1 MGKEKR
7 IMYKGVLHTYKTLSE
22 ELGIPVRVLRQRI
35 YKHGVHKAVKS
46 GGIQHNK
53 GYNKGDILNGWKII
67 NKKKVDHNIIYD
79 VQCPWCTT
87 VKHLRISEVHT
98 NKSCGCMTKYFQ
110 KTKNYRIRHKNK
122 RLYSIWYGM
131 KERCYNNN
139 NVNYQNYGER
149 GIKLCTEWLD
159 YFNFYKWSMD
169 NGYKGDLSIDRI
181 DVNGNYEPSNC
192 RWANDT
198 EQQYNKRNNIRYK
211 IRDKLLTNAD
221 VMEILGVSWD
231 CLRRIRRQYDIHVIE
246 MLLEDKLK

>member
-22 ELGIPVRVLRQRI
+22 ELGIPVRVLRQ
-35 YKHGVHKAVKS
+35 
-46 GGIQHNK
+46 
-53 GYNKGDILNGWKII
+53 
-67 NKKKVDHNIIYD
+67 
-79 VQCPWCTT
+79 
-87 VKHLRISEVHT
+87 
-98 NKSCGCMTKYFQ
+98 
-110 KTKNYRIRHKNK
+110 
-122 RLYSIWYGM
+122 
-131 KERCYNNN
+131 
-139 NVNYQNYGER
+139 
-149 GIKLCTEWLD
+149 
-159 YFNFYKWSMD
+159 
-169 NGYKGDLSIDRI
+169 RI